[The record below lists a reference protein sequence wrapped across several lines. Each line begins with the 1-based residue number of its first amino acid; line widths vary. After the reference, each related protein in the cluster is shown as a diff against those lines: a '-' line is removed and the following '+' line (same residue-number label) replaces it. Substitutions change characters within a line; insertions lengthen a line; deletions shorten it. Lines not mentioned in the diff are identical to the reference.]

1 MPDDLKPY
9 CGVPLLLMKALYGY
23 TFSGKFLYEE
33 QEEFLISFGM
43 QSTPMP
49 ALWRMHLPGGG
60 VLMVLQYSDDFL
72 IASTDPIIKN
82 KFKTALSTRFEIEWK
97 PHADWFLQARI
108 RQDADGNISLDQHRY
123 AKSVVGRYLPT
134 ASPTPSPTDLRKFA
148 SPLPTNMVWTKAN
161 SSKTKTD
168 VVDLETEYG
177 FRFIEAVGSLN
188 FLSNTAYEELFA
200 IRKACKHM
208 HLPGRL
214 HFQALLHLMHHLR
227 CYSPQALTYY
237 RDVTKSPLATMLQ
250 EAGHAAV
257 DPSFVWF
264 CDSSFADCDDS
275 RSTGCHVGL
284 LQGGLIN
291 FSSFVP
297 NLIAA
302 SSCESETNT
311 MTVAVMASRQSV
323 MIYCD
328 LLYGDQERPFTVHM
342 FTNSSSG
349 IAATRNQR
357 VTSMS
362 CHIAR
367 RWYCVRQARQAGHI
381 QLLHIDGDKY

>member
-1 MPDDLKPY
+1 
-9 CGVPLLLMKALYGY
+9 
-23 TFSGKFLYEE
+23 
-33 QEEFLISFGM
+33 
-43 QSTPMP
+43 
-49 ALWRMHLPGGG
+49 
-60 VLMVLQYSDDFL
+60 
-72 IASTDPIIKN
+72 
-82 KFKTALSTRFEIEWK
+82 
-97 PHADWFLQARI
+97 
-108 RQDADGNISLDQHRY
+108 
-123 AKSVVGRYLPT
+123 
-134 ASPTPSPTDLRKFA
+134 
-148 SPLPTNMVWTKAN
+148 MVWTKAN

-177 FRFIEAVGSLN
+177 FRFIIEAVGSLN

-214 HFQALLHLMHHLR
+214 HFQALLHLLHHLR

-250 EAGHAAV
+250 EAGYAAV
-257 DPSFVWF
+257 DPSVVWF
-264 CDSSFADCDDS
+264 CDSSFGDCDDS

-297 NLIAA
+297 NPIAA

-311 MTVAVMASRQSV
+311 MTVAVMPSRQSG

-328 LLYGDQERPFTVHM
+328 LLYGNQERPHC
-342 FTNSSSG
+342 SSLVL
-349 IAATRNQR
+349 RQ
-357 VTSMS
+357 TSS
-362 CHIAR
+362 
-367 RWYCVRQARQAGHI
+367 
-381 QLLHIDGDKY
+381 